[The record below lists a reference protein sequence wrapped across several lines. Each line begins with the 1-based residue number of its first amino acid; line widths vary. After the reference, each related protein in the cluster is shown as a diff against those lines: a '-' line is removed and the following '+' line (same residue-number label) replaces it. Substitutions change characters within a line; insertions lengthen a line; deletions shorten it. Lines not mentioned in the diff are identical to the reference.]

1 MRFTI
6 CQLPLEPFQ
15 MPVKLQS
22 WKLFLRKPRKVTH
35 VTTNQYI
42 FVIIISKERVIYEQA
57 NAFLQGNNLLY
68 DYQSRF
74 RTNHLTSLCLPF
86 LTDKILKGFDEGLL
100 SGMILTDLQK
110 AFDTYNHEILFKKL
124 KAMGFSERC
133 IT

>member
-1 MRFTI
+1 
-6 CQLPLEPFQ
+6 

-35 VTTNQYI
+35 VTTNQFI
-42 FVIIISKERVIYEQA
+42 FVNIISKERVIYDQA

-74 RTNHLTSLCLPF
+74 RTNHLTSLCISF

-100 SGMILTDLQK
+100 SVMILTDLQK

-124 KAMGFSERC
+124 KAMGFPERC